1 MILGLLNLVGPL
13 AISFA
18 LIVLGRLSRRLG
30 TVTGSR
36 KRFRW
41 FYVAALLIGAG
52 AIMRFYIQT
61 VLRAMPE
68 APSAKVVY
76 TIISDGLPA
85 IGITLGLVVTWY
97 YWSWL
102 LAERD

>member
-1 MILGLLNLVGPL
+1 MISSLLMLVGSL
-13 AISFA
+13 AIGFA

-30 TVTGSR
+30 NVTGSR

-41 FYVAALLIGAG
+41 FYVAALLVGIGATT
-52 AIMRFYIQT
+52 RYYIQT
-61 VLRAMPE
+61 VLQAMPE

-76 TIISDGLPA
+76 TIISDGFPA

-102 LAERD
+102 LAECD

>member
-1 MILGLLNLVGPL
+1 MSPSVFNLFGLVSVSIALVILGQ
-13 AISFA
+13 
-18 LIVLGRLSRRLG
+18 LSRRLG
-30 TVTGSR
+30 NVTGSR

-41 FYVAALLIGAG
+41 FYVAALLVGAG
-52 AIMRFYIQT
+52 AIMRYYIQT
-61 VLRAMPE
+61 VLQAMPE